1 MKETQEKCKRKI
13 ESLQH
18 AKEAGITLIALVV
31 TIVVLLILAGITI
44 NMLFSNGGIFKTAGD
59 AANAWN
65 EATVNEQESLNNI
78 ADQIANLV
86 NGQVGG
92 GDDTPEDPNKGPN
105 GKPLVDTIT
114 EIQTGE
120 NIQAEDKYGNPVVV
134 PKGFRVVVDETT
146 KNATTVP
153 EGIVIEDGAGNQFV
167 WIPTGTYKVDESGT
181 TKTNDLTRRQWGTT
195 VNVEQVPTPITGD
208 EVATGYDAGQ
218 SYYGERATQDKEG
231 NAITPVSTKI
241 EEFLNSAKPVSEE
254 GHGGFYI
261 GRYEQGEGNVCKA
274 GVNVYVEVTRDTAK
288 AQAEMMYTD
297 KEQYG
302 VTSELISSYA
312 WDTALNFICQN
323 SEHGYT
329 LATTTNNTYGNLRT
343 DSKELTGANG
353 ADNYSN
359 IHEFL
364 GNCSEWTTEYSSYTS
379 GSGAAS
385 VCVSRGGDYVSITP
399 NNAASRNTSRTD
411 TSIIYISF
419 RLSLY
424 V

>member
-1 MKETQEKCKRKI
+1 M
-13 ESLQH
+13 
-18 AKEAGITLIALVV
+18 
-31 TIVVLLILAGITI
+31 LILAGITI

-167 WIPTGTYKVDESGT
+167 WIPTGTYKVDASGT
-181 TKTNDLTRRQWGTT
+181 TKTNDLTRRQWGTKTNT
-195 VNVEQVPTPITGD
+195 VQDPTPITGD
-208 EVATGYDAGQ
+208 EVAEGLNGNV
-218 SYYGERATQDKEG
+218 YYGEGDSRSVAHDTIA
-231 NAITPVSTKI
+231 N
-241 EEFLNSAKPVSEE
+241 FLNSAKPASE
-254 GHGGFYI
+254 GGNGGFYI

-323 SEHGYT
+323 SENGYK
-329 LATTTNNTYGNLRT
+329 LATTTEDTYGNIGT
-343 DSKELTGANG
+343 SNKEQTGG
-353 ADNYSN
+353 YPADCYSN
-359 IHEFL
+359 IYDLL
-364 GNCSEWTTEYSSYTS
+364 GNCREWTTEYSSFTV
-379 GSGAAS
+379 GSPAYP
-385 VCVSRGGDYVSITP
+385 CVFRGGYYSDSGRYTGE
-399 NNAASRNTSRTD
+399 RYNTTKDGSAD
-411 TSIIYISF
+411 FISF